1 MHLVE
6 HIDELSLNDI
16 ERIEKLTLRWIFQA
30 AYDFGSEAHEI
41 FRRSRDNVEDVAEDV
56 TRELLD
62 RLPGHNIPRRVFG
75 TVDYKKYRYII
86 LPELLVRQAL
96 FVDSKAEKST
106 GTATIQMSQTSL
118 RIRQKRCN
126 QEIDEPGLL
135 PPIYNDEGVD
145 LLTTTAFI
153 HFNYRSAQDAYRLL
167 SAALVCI
174 PNGRLQEK
182 YNPDA
187 GHGFWRAGRD
197 APTRGEDFRVR
208 VSFEA
213 LGDLASWRVQK
224 LDYDAT
230 GRCAGRWCE

>member
-1 MHLVE
+1 M
-6 HIDELSLNDI
+6 
-16 ERIEKLTLRWIFQA
+16 
-30 AYDFGSEAHEI
+30 
-41 FRRSRDNVEDVAEDV
+41 
-56 TRELLD
+56 LD

-86 LPELLVRQAL
+86 LQELLVRKAL

-118 RIRQKRCN
+118 RIRQKRGN

-153 HFNYRSAQDAYRLL
+153 NFNYRSAQDVYRLF
-167 SAALVCI
+167 SATLVCL

-187 GHGFWRAGRD
+187 GHVFWRAGRD

-208 VSFEA
+208 VNFKA
-213 LGDLASWRVQK
+213 LGDLAPWRVQK

>member
-6 HIDELSLNDI
+6 HIDELPLDDI

-30 AYDFGSEAHEI
+30 AYDFGAEAHEI
-41 FRRSRDNVEDVAEDV
+41 FRRSRDDVEDVAEDV

-96 FVDSKAEKST
+96 FVDSKAEKSADN
-106 GTATIQMSQTSL
+106 ATLQMSQTSL
-118 RIRQKRCN
+118 RVRQNRGSK
-126 QEIDEPGLL
+126 EVDKAGLL

-145 LLTTTAFI
+145 LLTTTTFA
-153 HFNYRSAQDAYRLL
+153 HFHYKSAQGAYRLL
-167 SAALVCI
+167 SATLFCL
-174 PNGRLQEK
+174 PNGRLQAR

-208 VSFEA
+208 VSFKA
-213 LGDLASWRVQK
+213 LGALAPWRVQK

-230 GRCAGRWCE
+230 GRCAGQWRE

>member
-6 HIDELSLNDI
+6 RIDKLSLDDI

-30 AYDFGSEAHEI
+30 AYDFGAEAHEI
-41 FRRSRDNVEDVAEDV
+41 FRRSRDKVEDVAEDV

-62 RLPGHNIPRRVFG
+62 RLPGYNIPRRVFG

-96 FVDSKAEKST
+96 FVDSKAEKSADN
-106 GTATIQMSQTSL
+106 ATLQMSQTSL
-118 RIRQKRCN
+118 RIRQKRDN
-126 QEIDEPGLL
+126 REVDEPGSL
-135 PPIYNDEGVD
+135 PSIYNDEGVN

-153 HFNYRSAQDAYRLL
+153 HFHYESAQGAYRLL
-167 SAALVCI
+167 SATLICL

-187 GHGFWRAGRD
+187 QHGFWKAGRD
-197 APTRGEDFRVR
+197 APTLGEDFRVR
-208 VSFEA
+208 VSFKA
-213 LGDLASWRVQK
+213 LADLARWRVQQ
-224 LDYDAT
+224 LNYDAT
-230 GRCAGRWCE
+230 GRCAGEWHE